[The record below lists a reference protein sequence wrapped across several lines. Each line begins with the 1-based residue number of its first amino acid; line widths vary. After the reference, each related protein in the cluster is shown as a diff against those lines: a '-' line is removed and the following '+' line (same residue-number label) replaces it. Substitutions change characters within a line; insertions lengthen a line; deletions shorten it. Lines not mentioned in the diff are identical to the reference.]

1 VRHRRKSFVAS
12 LSHRLSVEAHRLSV
26 LSTTLQELRKALD
39 RLTREVLICL
49 AIVLGIWQLV
59 SEMLWRLIS
68 SLWR

>member
-1 VRHRRKSFVAS
+1 MPHRRKSFVIS
-12 LSHRLSVEAHRLSV
+12 LAHRLSVEAHRLSV
-26 LSTTLQELRKALD
+26 LSTTLQALRKALD

-49 AIVLGIWQLV
+49 AIVLGIWQLL